1 MQANTDYLTADV
13 QNLQAAWG
21 EVRAWAR
28 KVLTSDATEDFLLAT
43 ANIALVGTIVL
54 SLHKAM
60 QVYASAGFG
69 PAGLGLF

>member
-1 MQANTDYLTADV
+1 MQANADYLTPDV
-13 QNLQAAWG
+13 RNLQAGWG

-28 KVLTSDATEDFLLAT
+28 KVLTSDATEDLLLAT

-60 QVYASAGFG
+60 HVYAPTGFG